1 MNTTKI
7 TNRQLF
13 FILFM
18 IRATII
24 VAVLP
29 PVVTVFNTF
38 QDAWASVIVSF
49 FTASILV
56 FIICRLGIHFPQMT
70 VFEYSQKLLG
80 PWFGRVLCFLFLW
93 GFLDIA
99 AIDVRI
105 YSEALVANFFPAT
118 PPIFIVASVAIVA
131 ALAAYQGPV
140 IIGRTADLLFPFYIL
155 MIVLSITIPLPQAID
170 QLHNLEPILARGI
183 MPVLGGS
190 AVITAMIAN
199 HLVLT
204 VLIPAVNKPEKSL
217 GTTLWSLGT
226 STLIIATI
234 AVVTVAV
241 LGPRKASRTFLPF
254 FGMIRTVLL
263 SRAFE
268 RVEILALATWG
279 FGLFILLSVIIYSGS
294 KGLSQIMGLKDHRP
308 LIAPMVVIWIVFATY
323 SMGSVFKIREAFR
336 PDVFVPFWVGLI
348 LFPFAIL
355 WGAYFLKRRRL

>member
-1 MNTTKI
+1 MNTTKL

-18 IRATII
+18 IRTTII

-29 PVVTVFNTF
+29 PVVTVFNTL

-49 FTASILV
+49 FTASVLV
-56 FIICRLGIHFPQMT
+56 IIICRLGIHFPQMT

-80 PWFGRVLCFLFLW
+80 PWFGRVLCFSFLW
-93 GFLDIA
+93 GLLEIA
-99 AIDVRI
+99 AVDIRI
-105 YSEALVANFFPAT
+105 YGEALVANFFPNT
-118 PPIFIVASVAIVA
+118 PLIFVIASVAAVS

-140 IIGRTADLLFPFYIL
+140 VMGRAADLLFPFYVL
-155 MIVLSITIPLPQAID
+155 MIVLSITIPLPQAIN
-170 QLHNLEPILARGI
+170 QLHNLQPVLARGI
-183 MPVLGGS
+183 MPILGGS

-204 VLIPAVNKPEKSL
+204 VLIPAVTKPEKSL
-217 GTTLWSLGT
+217 NTALWSLGA
-226 STLIIATI
+226 STLTIAVV

-279 FGLFILLSVIIYSGS
+279 FGLFILLSIIIYSGS
-294 KGLSQIMGLKDHRP
+294 RGLSQIMGLKDHRP
-308 LIAPMVVIWIVFATY
+308 LIAPMVVIWSTLATY
-323 SMGSVFKIREAFR
+323 SMGSVFETKEAFR
-336 PDVFVPFWVGLI
+336 PDIFVSYWTGLI
-348 LFPFAIL
+348 LFPFAVL
-355 WGAYFLKRRRL
+355 WGAYFIRRRKL